1 MFKKYIVNFYFDL
14 IYNTF
19 MEFGFEIFII
29 EIIGIIAFTISGVI
43 KKKKKRF
50 DLLGVIVLG
59 TMTAVGG
66 GALRDILL
74 GILPP
79 SMFKNGIY
87 VFIAFITAI
96 LAFYIAI
103 LAIKK
108 IKRKR
113 MEYYKLITFFDA
125 VGLGVFAI
133 VGTNTAIV
141 NGFADNAFLSIFVG
155 VITGVGGGLIRDIIA
170 NTTPFI
176 MYKDLYASSAIIG
189 SSLYYLLYQLH
200 SNYFLCIS
208 ISIITTIFVRLI
220 AAKYNLGLPKFGV
233 YKNKNEYI

>member
-1 MFKKYIVNFYFDL
+1 
-14 IYNTF
+14 
-19 MEFGFEIFII
+19 MEFGIEIFII
-29 EIIGIIAFTISGVI
+29 EIIGIIAFTVSGVI
-43 KKKKKRF
+43 VAFKKRF
-50 DLLGVIVLG
+50 DLLGVITLG

-87 VFIAFITAI
+87 VLIAFYVGI
-96 LAFYIAI
+96 LA
-103 LAIKK
+103 KK
-108 IKRKR
+108 NIKRKR
-113 MEYYKLITFFDA
+113 MKYYNLITFFDA
-125 VGLGVFAI
+125 VGLGVFAV

-141 NGFADNAFLSIFVG
+141 NGFADNAFLAIFVG

-200 SNYFLCIS
+200 SNYFLCIF
-208 ISIITTIFVRLI
+208 ISIVTTILVRLL

-233 YKNKNEYI
+233 YKNIND

>member
-1 MFKKYIVNFYFDL
+1 MK
-14 IYNTF
+14 
-19 MEFGFEIFII
+19 FGIEIFII

-43 KKKKKRF
+43 VAFKKRL
-50 DLLGVIVLG
+50 DLLGVVTLG
-59 TMTAVGG
+59 TITAVGG

-87 VFIAFITAI
+87 VLCAFITAI
-96 LAFYIAI
+96 ASFYIGI

-108 IKRKR
+108 IKRR
-113 MEYYKLITFFDA
+113 QVRYHNLITFFDA
-125 VGLGVFAI
+125 VGLGVFTV

-141 NGFADNAFLSIFVG
+141 NGFGDNIFLTIFVG
-155 VITGVGGGLIRDIIA
+155 VITGVGGGVIRDIIA

-189 SSLYYLLYQLH
+189 ASLYYLLFQLH
-200 SNYFLCIS
+200 SNYFLCLS
-208 ISIITTIFVRLI
+208 ISIVATIFVRLI
-220 AAKYNLGLPKFGV
+220 AQKYNLGLPKFGV
-233 YKNKNEYI
+233 HKDKEDKLL

>member
-1 MFKKYIVNFYFDL
+1 
-14 IYNTF
+14 
-19 MEFGFEIFII
+19 MEFGIEIFII

-43 KKKKKRF
+43 VAFKKRF
-50 DLLGVIVLG
+50 DLLGVITLG

-87 VFIAFITAI
+87 VLIAFITAI
-96 LAFYIAI
+96 VAFYVGL
-103 LAIKK
+103 LAIKN

-113 MEYYKLITFFDA
+113 VRYYNLITFFDA
-125 VGLGVFAI
+125 VGLGVFAV
-133 VGTNTAIV
+133 VGTNTAII
-141 NGFADNAFLSIFVG
+141 NGFEDNAFLAIFVG

-189 SSLYYLLYQLH
+189 SSLYYFLYQLH
-200 SNYFLCIS
+200 SNYFLCIF
-208 ISIITTIFVRLI
+208 ISIVTTIAVRLL

-233 YKNKNEYI
+233 YKNKKD